1 MAVSIQN
8 RQRRVRRLG
17 LRGLRR
23 RAEAVLASLRSGHES
38 VGVVLVSDRAMRPLN
53 RRFRGHDETTDV
65 LSFPLRYP
73 KGSGGEEGAYLGDVV
88 ISVEEAAR
96 QAEEDGE
103 TLAEALDR
111 LLIHGILHLKG
122 HDHHTPRE
130 AARMRR
136 QERRLGET
144 LGKMRRRERAGRR

>member
-17 LRGLRR
+17 LQALRR
-23 RAEAVLASLRSGHES
+23 RAEAALASLRSGPES

-53 RRFRGHDETTDV
+53 RRFRDCDETTDV
-65 LSFPLRYP
+65 LSFPLRP
-73 KGSGGEEGAYLGDVV
+73 PEGSGGGEGAYLGDVV

-136 QERRLGET
+136 RERRLGEV
-144 LGKMRRRERAGRR
+144 LGKMRRRQRAARR

>member
-1 MAVSIQN
+1 
-8 RQRRVRRLG
+8 
-17 LRGLRR
+17 
-23 RAEAVLASLRSGHES
+23 
-38 VGVVLVSDRAMRPLN
+38 MRPLN

-65 LSFPLRYP
+65 LSFPLRCP
-73 KGSGGEEGAYLGDVV
+73 AGGGGEEGAYLGDVV
-88 ISVEEAAR
+88 ISVEEAVR

-136 QERRLGET
+136 RERRLGEV
-144 LGKMRRRERAGRR
+144 LEKMRRRVRAVRR

>member
-1 MAVSIQN
+1 MSVSIQN
-8 RQRRVRRLG
+8 RQKRVRLA

-23 RAEAVLASLRSGHES
+23 RAEAALASLRSGPES
-38 VGVVLVSDRAMRPLN
+38 IGVVLVSDRTMRPLN
-53 RRFRGHDETTDV
+53 RRFRGLDETTDV
-65 LSFPLRYP
+65 LSFSLRWP
-73 KGSGGEEGAYLGDVV
+73 EGGGGEEGAYLGEVV

-103 TLAEALDR
+103 TLDEALDR

-122 HDHHTPRE
+122 HGHHTPRE

-136 QERRLGET
+136 MERRLGEA
-144 LGKMRRRERAGRR
+144 LGKMRLRVRGAGRR

>member
-1 MAVSIQN
+1 
-8 RQRRVRRLG
+8 
-17 LRGLRR
+17 
-23 RAEAVLASLRSGHES
+23 
-38 VGVVLVSDRAMRPLN
+38 MRPLN

-65 LSFPLRYP
+65 LSFPLRCP
-73 KGSGGEEGAYLGDVV
+73 AGGGGEEGAYLGDVV
-88 ISVEEAAR
+88 ISVEEAVR

-122 HDHHTPRE
+122 YDHHTPRE

-136 QERRLGET
+136 RERRLGEV
-144 LGKMRRRERAGRR
+144 LEKMRRRVRAVRR